1 MRRAD
6 IFCASLMNRRV
17 LLFSVLFLIIVFPQV
32 IRSQVSDDVQM
43 SASCAMDVEQFI
55 RDYFETWSSG
65 DMGQYQSMFHEKA
78 KIMLSIDGK
87 VFLSMGRDEF
97 VDMQARELARRSMI
111 EHLTDLKVNEDA
123 VAATATASWLLDD
136 QGSFTTGVDRFTLI
150 RDEQGEWKIL
160 FLLFYND

>member
-6 IFCASLMNRRV
+6 RFRAFLVNRRV
-17 LLFSVLFLIIVFPQV
+17 LLFSVLFLIIVFPPM

-43 SASCAMDVEQFI
+43 SASGAMDVEQFV
-55 RDYFETWSSG
+55 RDYFDTWSSG
-65 DMGQYQSMFHEKA
+65 DMGQYRSMFHEKA
-78 KIMLSIDGK
+78 KIMLSINGR
-87 VFLSMGRDEF
+87 VFLSMERDEF

-123 VAATATASWLLDD
+123 VAATAIASWLLDD